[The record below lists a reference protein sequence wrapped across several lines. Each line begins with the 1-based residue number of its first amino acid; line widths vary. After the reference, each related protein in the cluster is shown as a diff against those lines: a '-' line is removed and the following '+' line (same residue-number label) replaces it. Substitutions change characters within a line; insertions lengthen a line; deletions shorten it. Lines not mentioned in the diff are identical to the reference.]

1 MILAMAEL
9 ADYLFSTGMLK
20 RTERSGWRTI
30 GLREHESVADHTFG
44 AAMVALELAK
54 LEGADELK
62 VLKMCLAH
70 DLHETRM
77 SDLNKL
83 NKRYV
88 KRDERAAM
96 RETLAGSNLSA
107 EMRALFE
114 EYMQAKSLEARIV
127 RDADALDM
135 MMEAK
140 FIIDT
145 GNRQAGDWIKSAWE
159 KISTKSGIALGKEV
173 EKRDSLDWL
182 MRMFNKERKK

>member
-1 MILAMAEL
+1 MDLGNAEL
-9 ADYLFSTGMLK
+9 ADYLFSVGLLK

-30 GLREHESVADHTFG
+30 GLKEHESVADHTFG
-44 AAMVALELAK
+44 AAMVGLELAK
-54 LEGADELK
+54 AEGADELK
-62 VLKMCLAH
+62 VLKMCLLH

-88 KRDERAAM
+88 KRDERLALK
-96 RETLAGSNLSA
+96 ETVAGSNLSA

-114 EYMQAKSLEARIV
+114 EYMQAKTLEARIA

-135 MMEAK
+135 MLEAK
-140 FIIDT
+140 FIMDT
-145 GNRQAGDWIKSAWE
+145 GNGQAADWIASAWE
-159 KISTKSGIALGKEV
+159 KISTRSGKALGKEI

-182 MRMFNKERKK
+182 MRMFRKERK